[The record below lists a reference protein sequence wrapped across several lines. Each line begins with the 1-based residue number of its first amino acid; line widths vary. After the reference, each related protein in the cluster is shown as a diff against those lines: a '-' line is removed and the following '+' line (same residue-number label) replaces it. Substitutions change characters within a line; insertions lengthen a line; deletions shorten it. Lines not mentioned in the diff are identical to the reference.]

1 MYARVPRSPGDHLTD
16 HEGGT
21 VKRPTEH
28 ALARRTLLTGMAAAA
43 GTGTVWGTAG
53 KAVAGGGRGPVGNGA
68 VDAEVARLEG
78 GLVEMRRDFHRHPEL
93 PGEERRTAG
102 VVAREL
108 RAAGLAVTT
117 GVGGHGVVGVLQGAR
132 PGRTVAYR
140 ADMDAVPPQDIVGG
154 GQAAAHLCGH
164 DIHTTVALGVAKVLA
179 RLRQRL
185 SGTVVFL
192 FQPAEESLSGARAL
206 IEAGVLERTRV
217 EEIHALHC
225 GPFPV
230 GRFAVTGGYGMPGQ
244 DRAKVTLRGPDAPGA
259 ARRLAAEI
267 GALATVTPPQTPA
280 DIERMVTDAQT
291 PDGPF
296 ARFVTLRASAREA
309 EVSVSYRCWPQ
320 ERYTEIR
327 EEIRRLTTSYAGA
340 AVSFPAEPFPALVCP
355 EPDARAL
362 ARHLRRG
369 PGRDAV
375 TRLHSA
381 FPPFSGEDYA
391 LYLDRVPGTY
401 TFLGVRAPSAP
412 ITTSYPH
419 FPDFAPDERSIGI
432 GVRAMAGWIA
442 ERTRHEALTWEAR
455 EASARIRCAA

>member
-1 MYARVPRSPGDHLTD
+1 
-16 HEGGT
+16 
-21 VKRPTEH
+21 
-28 ALARRTLLTGMAAAA
+28 MAAAA
-43 GTGTVWGTAG
+43 GAGTVWGTAG
-53 KAVAGGGRGPVGNGA
+53 TAAAGGRRGPSGQGT
-68 VDAEVARLEG
+68 VDAEVARLED
-78 GLVEMRRDFHRHPEL
+78 GLIRLRRDIHRHPEL

-102 VVAREL
+102 MVAREL

-117 GVGGHGVVGVLQGAR
+117 AVGGHGVVGVLRGAR

-140 ADMDAVPPQDIVGG
+140 ADMDAVPPKDIVGG

-179 RLRQRL
+179 RLRRHL

-192 FQPAEESLSGARAL
+192 FQPAEESLSGARAM
-206 IEAGVLERTRV
+206 IDAGVLERTRV

-230 GRFAVTGGYGMPGQ
+230 GRFAVTPGYGMPGQ
-244 DRAKVTLRGPDAPGA
+244 DRAEVTLQGPDAPDA

-291 PDGPF
+291 PNGPL
-296 ARFVTLRASAREA
+296 ARFIALRASAQEA
-309 EVSVSYRCWPQ
+309 KVSVSYRCWPQ
-320 ERYTEIR
+320 ERYTEVR
-327 EEIRRLTTSYAGA
+327 EGIRRLAEAYPGAG
-340 AVSFPAEPFPALVCP
+340 VGFPAEPFPAMVCP

-362 ARHLRRG
+362 ADHLRRAVG
-369 PGRDAV
+369 GDAV
-375 TRLHSA
+375 TTLRSA

-401 TFLGVRAPSAP
+401 TFLGVRAPGAP

-419 FPDFAPDERSIGI
+419 FPDFAPDERAIGI
-432 GVRAMAGWIA
+432 GVRAMTGWIA
-442 ERTRHEALTWEAR
+442 ERTHN
-455 EASARIRCAA
+455 